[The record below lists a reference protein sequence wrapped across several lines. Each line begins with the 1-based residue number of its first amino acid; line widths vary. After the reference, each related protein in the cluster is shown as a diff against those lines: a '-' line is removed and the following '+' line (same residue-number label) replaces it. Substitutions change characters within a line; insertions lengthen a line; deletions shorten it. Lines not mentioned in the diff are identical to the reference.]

1 MEAMKTA
8 EYARA
13 LYQVHGDAAEAEAAR
28 KARECDDEG
37 RRRDAED
44 WTAVRRSIRQMR
56 GANQS

>member
-1 MEAMKTA
+1 MEATKTA

-13 LYQVHGDAAEAEAAR
+13 LYQVHGDLAEAEAAR

-37 RRRDAED
+37 KTREAED
-44 WTAVRRSIRQMR
+44 WAAVRRSIRQLR